1 MSFNVLN
8 ILYYLAVIL
17 LATKGIGIFAR
28 RIGLPQVVGM
38 VIAGLLIGPA
48 IFSQIDSIGFN
59 GLINPS
65 EIEMDVLRSF
75 SQVGVVLILFSSGLE
90 TDTKELG
97 KSGFV
102 ATMVAIMGV
111 VIPIG
116 LGTVIAALF
125 MGGLETLRDHETL
138 MNALFVGCILSATSV
153 GITVETLS
161 ELGEL

>member
-125 MGGLETLRDHETL
+125 TVSYTHLTLPT
-138 MNALFVGCILSATSV
+138 ILLV
-153 GITVETLS
+153 
-161 ELGEL
+161 